1 MNPGPAQKQ
10 ERNENMYINQCEA
23 RKNRKHLMSVAHHNV
38 RSVASRE
45 NFYLLKQ
52 TVTSNNFDIF
62 TVSESWL
69 DRTVCDADILIPG
82 YTTFRQDRGPH
93 KRGGGVLVY
102 VKDIY
107 KACVIEKWSSVSESN
122 FQQLWLKVQCKK
134 FKSFLLC
141 TVYRPPDAPI
151 DFLENLS
158 ETFVDSLLHGSNVII
173 LGDLNCNLIGGDPD
187 GHALSD
193 FCSTFGLSQLV
204 KTATRVT
211 EKSKSLIDVALTTN
225 ENIIYACDVMQ
236 SAISDHSLVSLT
248 LKLKTPRPRISFM
261 TTRSYKN
268 YDHDS
273 FIEDPANVPF
283 HIVIFLRS

>member
-107 KACVIEKWSSVSESN
+107 KACV
-122 FQQLWLKVQCKK
+122 
-134 FKSFLLC
+134 
-141 TVYRPPDAPI
+141 R
-151 DFLENLS
+151 
-158 ETFVDSLLHGSNVII
+158 H
-173 LGDLNCNLIGGDPD
+173 
-187 GHALSD
+187 
-193 FCSTFGLSQLV
+193 
-204 KTATRVT
+204 
-211 EKSKSLIDVALTTN
+211 
-225 ENIIYACDVMQ
+225 
-236 SAISDHSLVSLT
+236 
-248 LKLKTPRPRISFM
+248 
-261 TTRSYKN
+261 
-268 YDHDS
+268 
-273 FIEDPANVPF
+273 
-283 HIVIFLRS
+283 